1 MVVSDIGDKLSP
13 KKLPQTIA
21 PNIKAGLQFIIVVN
35 GKNIGTAIEIVPVDV
50 PIEVETKQQIIKTIR
65 GKNLTSI
72 PILINNIK
80 NALDT
85 PVLFSILDNI
95 PANTKIIIQFI
106 KTLFFKCLI
115 HFSPNSPLFLVKTN
129 AKNIEKKPPI
139 QNVFNDALL
148 FITKKLYI

>member
-1 MVVSDIGDKLSP
+1 MVVSDIGDKLSQ

-95 PANTKIIIQFI
+95 PANTKLLYNLLKHYFLNVEYIFLQIPPYFWLKQML
-106 KTLFFKCLI
+106 KT
-115 HFSPNSPLFLVKTN
+115 
-129 AKNIEKKPPI
+129 
-139 QNVFNDALL
+139 
-148 FITKKLYI
+148 

>member
-106 KTLFFKCLI
+106 KTLFF
-115 HFSPNSPLFLVKTN
+115 
-129 AKNIEKKPPI
+129 
-139 QNVFNDALL
+139 
-148 FITKKLYI
+148 